1 MNSKFVLIL
10 STVCIVC
17 ALIIIGEW
25 FYAVQAQKSALTPTI
40 STETKISPD
49 EMPRIDLAQHSE
61 ESYQD
66 LVAKPLFIKG
76 RRPVEEPTPE
86 EEQASNVVNKP
97 FDWQLNGVYTTKKGL
112 SALFSR
118 SGSKVPK
125 DNYRR
130 IRAGADLDGWK
141 LISVH
146 KDRAVLKQGNQQKEL
161 LLRKPKPKDLAKKP
175 NVPGVPNIPQ
185 PGQGILPPGQGM
197 TPPEEGIPPPD
208 EGIPPP
214 EEGMPPDEGLPPPDE
229 GIPPPEDSIQ
239 PQLYQQP
246 AEGEFEKNNEQF

>member
-1 MNSKFVLIL
+1 MNSKFVSIL
-10 STVCIVC
+10 SSLCIVC

-25 FYAVQAQKSALTPTI
+25 FYAVQAQKNALTSIT

-49 EMPRIDLAQHSE
+49 EMPRIELTQQSE

-76 RRPVEEPTPE
+76 RKPVEEPSPE
-86 EEQASNVVNKP
+86 EELASNVVNKS
-97 FDWQLNGVYTTKKGL
+97 FDWQLNGVYSTKKGL

-118 SGSKVPK
+118 STSKVPK
-125 DNYRR
+125 DNFRR

-141 LISVH
+141 LTEVQ
-146 KDRAVLKQGNQQKEL
+146 KDRAILKQGNQHKEL
-161 LLRKPKPKDLAKKP
+161 LLRKPKLKESPKKS
-175 NVPGVPNIPQ
+175 NVPGVNNIPQ
-185 PGQGILPPGQGM
+185 PGQGIP
-197 TPPEEGIPPPD
+197 PPEEGIAPPEEGILPPD

-214 EEGMPPDEGLPPPDE
+214 EEGV
-229 GIPPPEDSIQ
+229 PPPEDSIQ

-246 AEGEFEKNNEQF
+246 AEGEFENNNEQF